1 VEAGSLE
8 TMWERFLAWS
18 LAVAT
23 SETLGVWIRA
33 LLLVIGGLLLARAT
47 RFTIR
52 RAFART
58 LSPQQRV
65 MLERALAYTIL
76 GLFVVSALRQLG
88 FNLGVLVGAAGI
100 VTVAIGFASQT
111 SASNLISGLFLTLEN
126 AVAVGDIIRVEGV
139 TGEVLSVD
147 LLSTKVRTF
156 DNLLVRIP
164 NETMVKTQIT
174 NLNRFPIRRVDLQV
188 GVAFKQDLEEVQRV
202 LFQVADANPL
212 SLEEPAPLLIAQ
224 GFGESSINYQFSVWV
239 KRENFLELRNGM
251 QRQIKEAFDAHGI
264 EIPFPHRTVITSS
277 DSPKAGPG
285 ANERVPDSASS
296 GESREERT

>member
-1 VEAGSLE
+1 VDQFFSRIFAWIAALAASEA
-8 TMWERFLAWS
+8 
-18 LAVAT
+18 
-23 SETLGVWIRA
+23 LGVWIRA
-33 LLLVIGGLLLARAT
+33 ILLVVGGVLLARAA
-47 RFTIR
+47 RFTVR
-52 RAFART
+52 RGFVRT
-58 LSPQQRV
+58 LSVQQRV
-65 MLERALAYTIL
+65 MLERALTYTIL
-76 GLFVVSALRQLG
+76 ALFVVSALRQLG

-126 AVAVGDIIRVEGV
+126 AVAVGDVIKVEGI

-188 GVAFKQDLEEVQRV
+188 GVAYKQDLEQVQRV
-202 LFQVADANPL
+202 LLEVADANPL

-224 GFGESSINYQFSVWV
+224 GFGESSVNYQFSVWA
-239 KRENFLELRNGM
+239 KRENYLELRNRM
-251 QRQIKEAFDAHGI
+251 QHEIKKAFEAHGI
-264 EIPFPHRTVITSS
+264 EIPFPHRTLIMRAGSS
-277 DSPKAGPG
+277 DQPG
-285 ANERVPDSASS
+285 GGTSAPEPDDDSDGQPEPTQDER
-296 GESREERT
+296 G

>member
-1 VEAGSLE
+1 MPELWTRLQAWALALAGSD
-8 TMWERFLAWS
+8 
-18 LAVAT
+18 V
-23 SETLGVWIRA
+23 LGVWVRA
-33 LLLVIGGLLLARAT
+33 ILLILGGLLLARAA
-47 RFTIR
+47 RFTVR
-52 RAFART
+52 RAFVRT
-58 LSPQQRV
+58 LTAQQRV

-76 GLFVVSALRQLG
+76 ALFVVSALRQLG

-126 AVAVGDIIRVEGV
+126 AVAVGDVIRVEGV

-188 GVAFKQDLEEVQRV
+188 GVAYKQDLEQVQRV
-202 LFQVADANPL
+202 LFEVADTNPL

-224 GFGESSINYQFSVWV
+224 GFGESSINYQFSVWA
-239 KRENFLELRNGM
+239 KSENFLELRNGM

-264 EIPFPHRTVITSS
+264 EIPFPHRTLFTGTVSE
-277 DSPKAGPG
+277 PFPV
-285 ANERVPDSASS
+285 RVVEDAKS
-296 GESREERT
+296 